1 MLVPLGKFLFGN
13 YQKSTEALSASVTM
27 APKEK
32 KPLRLFLGNAV
43 MQYLQ
48 SSKQTLAF
56 IGNVTLSTVRFKKF
70 RWMDWLVQMQQCWES
85 SIFIVSLIS
94 FLVGVILAFQSAIQL
109 RQYGAG
115 IFVAD
120 LVGLAVVREMGP
132 MMAAIVV
139 AGGTGAGFAA
149 ALGNMRVNEEIDAL
163 ETLGISSIDFLVLPR
178 LLAVTIMM
186 PILTLYANLLGILGG
201 LFISSTLLSIPAMAY
216 WIETQNRV
224 GVTDVS
230 IGIVKSFFFGIMIA
244 LTGCW
249 RGMQCSRDTAG
260 VGIATSSAVVTSIML
275 IVLGDALFAVIY
287 NALGI

>member
-1 MLVPLGKFLFGN
+1 MTTNQTSIAV
-13 YQKSTEALSASVTM
+13 SSASAK

-32 KPLRLFLGNAV
+32 KPLRLFLGENV
-43 MQYLQ
+43 LQYLQ

-56 IGNVTLSTVRFKKF
+56 IGSVTLSTFRFKKF
-70 RWMDWLVQMQQCWES
+70 RWMDWFVQMQQCWQS

-149 ALGNMRVNEEIDAL
+149 ALGNMRINEEIDAL

-186 PILTLYANLLGILGG
+186 PILTLYANLMGILGG
-201 LFISSTLLSIPAMAY
+201 LFVSSTLLSIPAMAY

-230 IGIVKSFFFGIMIA
+230 IGIIKSFFFGIMIA

-249 RGMQCSRDTAG
+249 RGMQCSRDTTG
-260 VGIATSSAVVTSIML
+260 VGVATSSAVVTSIML

>member
-1 MLVPLGKFLFGN
+1 
-13 YQKSTEALSASVTM
+13 M

-32 KPLRLFLGNAV
+32 KSLRLFLGEKV
-43 MQYLQ
+43 LRYFQ
-48 SSKQTLAF
+48 STHQMLAF
-56 IGNVTLSTVRFKKF
+56 IGNVTLGLFHWKKF
-70 RWMDWLVQMQQCWES
+70 RWMDCFVEMQQCWGS
-85 SIFIVSLIS
+85 SIPIVSLIS

-163 ETLGISSIDFLVLPR
+163 ETLGISPIDFLVRPR
-178 LLAVTIMM
+178 LIAVTIML

-201 LFISSTLLSIPAMAY
+201 LFISSTLLSIPGSAY

-230 IGIVKSFFFGIMIA
+230 IGIVKSFVFGIMIA
-244 LTGCW
+244 LIGCW
-249 RGMQCSRDTAG
+249 RGMQCGRDTAG
-260 VGIATSSAVVTSIML
+260 VGIATSSAVVTSIMF

>member
-1 MLVPLGKFLFGN
+1 MLAVTTNQTLTQTSIPLSSVP
-13 YQKSTEALSASVTM
+13 ALAS
-27 APKEK
+27 KEK
-32 KPLRLFLGNAV
+32 KSFLSILGSAL
-43 MQYLQ
+43 LQ
-48 SSKQTLAF
+48 CFYHSKQTLAF
-56 IGNVTLSTVRFKKF
+56 IGNVTLGLFQWKKF
-70 RWMDWLVQMQQCWES
+70 RWIDCLVEMQQCWLS
-85 SIFIVSLIS
+85 SIPIVSLIS

-149 ALGNMRVNEEIDAL
+149 ALGNMRVNEEVDAL
-163 ETLGISSIDFLVLPR
+163 ETLGISPVDFLVRPR
-178 LLAVTIMM
+178 LIAVTIML

-201 LFISSTLLSIPAMAY
+201 LFVSSTLLSIPASAY

-230 IGIVKSFFFGIMIA
+230 IGIIKSFVFGIIIA
-244 LTGCW
+244 LVGCW
-249 RGMQCSRDTAG
+249 RGMQCGRDTAG

>member
-1 MLVPLGKFLFGN
+1 M
-13 YQKSTEALSASVTM
+13 SASVSM
-27 APKEK
+27 PPKEK
-32 KPLRLFLGNAV
+32 KSLRLFLGNAV
-43 MQYLQ
+43 LQYLQ

-56 IGNVTLSTVRFKKF
+56 IGNVTLSAFRFKKF
-70 RWMDWLVQMQQCWES
+70 RWMDWLVQMQQCWHS

-132 MMAAIVV
+132 MMAAIGV

-201 LFISSTLLSIPAMAY
+201 LFVSSTLLSIPAMAY
-216 WIETQNRV
+216 CIETQNRI

-230 IGIVKSFFFGIMIA
+230 IGIIKSFFFGIMIA

-249 RGMQCSRDTAG
+249 CGMQCSRDTTG
-260 VGIATSSAVVTSIML
+260 VGVATSSAVVTSIML
-275 IVLGDALFAVIY
+275 IVLADALFAIIY

>member
-1 MLVPLGKFLFGN
+1 MPP
-13 YQKSTEALSASVTM
+13 T
-27 APKEK
+27 EK
-32 KPLRLFLGNAV
+32 KSLPLFLG
-43 MQYLQ
+43 Q
-48 SSKQTLAF
+48 SVIRYFQNSQQTLAF
-56 IGNVTLSTVRFKKF
+56 IGNVTLGLFRWKKF
-70 RWMDWLVQMQQCWES
+70 RWIDCLVEMQQCWAS
-85 SIFIVSLIS
+85 SIPIVSLIS

-163 ETLGISSIDFLVLPR
+163 ETLGISPIDFLVRPR
-178 LLAVTIMM
+178 LIAVTIML

-201 LFISSTLLSIPAMAY
+201 LFISSTLLSISASAY

-230 IGIVKSFFFGIMIA
+230 IGIVKSFIFGIMIA
-244 LTGCW
+244 LIGCW
-249 RGMQCSRDTAG
+249 RGIQCGRDTTG
-260 VGIATSSAVVTSIML
+260 VGIATSSAVVTSVTF

>member
-1 MLVPLGKFLFGN
+1 MIAM
-13 YQKSTEALSASVTM
+13 T
-27 APKEK
+27 PKEK
-32 KPLRLFLGNAV
+32 KSLRLFLGNAV
-43 MQYLQ
+43 LQYLQ

-56 IGNVTLSTVRFKKF
+56 IGSVTLSTFRFKKF
-70 RWMDWLVQMQQCWES
+70 RWMDWFVQMQQCWES

-186 PILTLYANLLGILGG
+186 PILTLYATLMGILVG
-201 LFISSTLLSIPAMAY
+201 FFVSSTLLSIPAMAY

-224 GVTDVS
+224 STTAVS
-230 IGIVKSFFFGIMIA
+230 IGIIKSFFFGIIIA

-249 RGMQCSRDTAG
+249 RGMQCSRDTTG
-260 VGIATSSAVVTSIML
+260 VGVATSSAVVTSIML

>member
-1 MLVPLGKFLFGN
+1 M
-13 YQKSTEALSASVTM
+13 AS
-27 APKEK
+27 KDK
-32 KPLRLFLGNAV
+32 KPLRLFLGEKV
-43 MQYLQ
+43 LQ
-48 SSKQTLAF
+48 CFQNSRQTLAF
-56 IGNVTLSTVRFKKF
+56 IGDVTLGLFRWKKF
-70 RWMDWLVQMQQCWES
+70 RWIECLIEMQQCWGS
-85 SIFIVSLIS
+85 SIPIVSLIS

-163 ETLGISSIDFLVLPR
+163 ETLGISPIEFLVRPR
-178 LLAVTIMM
+178 LIAVTIML

-201 LFISSTLLSIPAMAY
+201 LFVSSTLLSIPASAY

-230 IGIVKSFFFGIMIA
+230 IGIVKSFVFGIIIA
-244 LTGCW
+244 LVGCW
-249 RGMQCSRDTAG
+249 RGMQCWRDTTG
-260 VGIATSSAVVTSIML
+260 VGTATSSAVVTSIML

>member
-1 MLVPLGKFLFGN
+1 M
-13 YQKSTEALSASVTM
+13 AS
-27 APKEK
+27 KEK
-32 KPLRLFLGNAV
+32 KSLRLFLGESVVRYFRNSGQV
-43 MQYLQ
+43 
-48 SSKQTLAF
+48 LAF
-56 IGNVTLSTVRFKKF
+56 IGNVTRGLFHWRKF
-70 RWMDWLVQMQQCWES
+70 RWMDCFVEMQQCWSS
-85 SIFIVSLIS
+85 SIPIVSLIS

-163 ETLGISSIDFLVLPR
+163 ETLGISPIDFLVRPR
-178 LLAVTIMM
+178 LIAVTLML

-201 LFISSTLLSIPAMAY
+201 LFVSSTLLSIPAIAY
-216 WIETQNRV
+216 WVETQNRV
-224 GVTDVS
+224 SVTDVS
-230 IGIVKSFFFGIMIA
+230 IGIIKSVIFGIMIA
-244 LTGCW
+244 LIGCW
-249 RGMQCSRDTAG
+249 RGIQCGRDTAG
-260 VGIATSSAVVTSIML
+260 VGVATSSAVVTSIMF
-275 IVLGDALFAVIY
+275 IVLSDALFAVIY